1 MKRSSPLS
9 EKEKDA
15 LDEIRLRLG
24 DINDHMRKMMA
35 AYRRHHRNFHQR
47 LCRVNAEIKITNE
60 DMEGFTRHHKSN
72 LRLEMEALQKEIDK
86 KRK

>member
-1 MKRSSPLS
+1 MKQSSPLT
-9 EKEKDA
+9 EKEKDN
-15 LDEIRLRLG
+15 LDELRLRFLN
-24 DINDHMRKMMA
+24 INDHMRKMME
-35 AYRRHHRNFHQR
+35 AYRRNHRNFHQR